1 MHSATRHSILH
12 ETVLRS
18 VDPWSTMN
26 LSEAVTKTTP
36 FQMGEKG
43 IIVEFMTED
52 DKKEFYGDKVWLL
65 YSQLPDSV
73 KAEVSLDAFYRISP
87 DSTNTAAQLK
97 ENPFFRETIMTQIKT
112 NETLTKESA
121 IFALVNLPMLV
132 NARPA
137 EINGCLEAA
146 TWQTP
151 RTSKLDPWGYCVYGR
166 VNQSYQSCQSR
177 ALFST
182 ATVNELTG
190 DSVHFMMFQRGGD
203 AIECRRFS
211 FGDSTL
217 DGNPQATG
225 IRREIPL
232 EFLDSLGL
240 DRKFADDLRENV
252 IRLDQVQQILNVEGP
267 WNESHTQT
275 FFQHI
280 LSSVISIID
289 EGTNDPC
296 RVLDVTGMAEFEVM
310 VEVCKEYLNSQN
322 KAGTPVY
329 AGRPTRLRIK
339 TDLVVESLNGKS
351 GVRLTAEELKRAT
364 LSSKYIIEIK
374 KAKDYLRNSGGKQKS
389 QLIAESLARHRVLAR
404 GGSNALFSVLTDC
417 CSLYVLVHFRDEQQ
431 AYLSRREIEPGRIIG
446 VLVWLHTKS
455 KRSIDLTLKEFLE
468 SGFVIGEK
476 TLDTE
481 IADTVNAKKR
491 SRSIGSR
498 SNQSRSD
505 DGGTMQHDTKSHDI
519 LVLDVSAAGEKEK
532 RDAEIA
538 QLATF
543 SAFQNHYHFGC
554 DLPMTDG
561 VMKFLRAQE
570 GTYQEDSIQRMHKY
584 AEIEPTVC
592 REIKRGV

>member
-1 MHSATRHSILH
+1 VHSGILL
-12 ETVLRS
+12 ETALRS
-18 VDPWSTMN
+18 VHPLPTMN
-26 LSEAVTKTTP
+26 LNEAVLKSTP
-36 FQMGEKG
+36 FQMGVKG
-43 IIVEFMTED
+43 IIAEFMTED

-87 DSTNTAAQLK
+87 DSAKTAALLK
-97 ENPFFRETIMTQIKT
+97 ENTFFIETFMTQI
-112 NETLTKESA
+112 ETIEKLTKESA

-151 RTSKLDPWGYCVYGR
+151 RTSKLDPWEYCVYGR
-166 VNQSYQSCQSR
+166 LNQSYQSCQSR

-190 DSVHFMMFQRGGD
+190 DSVHFMMFQRGLD
-203 AIECRRFS
+203 ALECRRFS
-211 FGDSTL
+211 FGDSAL
-217 DGNPQATG
+217 DGDPQATG
-225 IRREIPL
+225 TRREIPL

-240 DRKFADDLRENV
+240 DRKFAHDLREYV
-252 IRLDQVQQILNVEGP
+252 LRLDQVQEILNVEGQ
-267 WNESHTQT
+267 WNKCHTQT
-275 FFQHI
+275 LFQHI

-289 EGTNDPC
+289 EGTNDIPC
-296 RVLDVTGMAEFEVM
+296 RVLDVTGMAEIEVM
-310 VEVCKEYLNSQN
+310 VEVCKEYINSQN
-322 KAGTPVY
+322 KAGTPVH

-364 LSSKYIIEIK
+364 LFSNYIIEMK
-374 KAKDYLRNSGGKQKS
+374 KAKDYLRNSSVKQKS
-389 QLIAESLARHRVLAR
+389 QLIGESLARHKALER
-404 GGSNALFSVLTDC
+404 GGPNALFSVLTDC
-417 CSLYVLVHFRDEQQ
+417 CSLYVLVHFRDQKQ

-446 VLVWLHTKS
+446 VLVWLHTIS
-455 KRSIDLTLKEFLE
+455 KRRNDLTLKEFLE

-476 TLDTE
+476 TLDAE

-519 LVLDVSAAGEKEK
+519 LVLDVSAADEKEK

-554 DLPMTDG
+554 DLPLTDG
-561 VMKFLRAQE
+561 VMKVLRAQE
-570 GTYQEDSIQRMHKY
+570 GTNQEDSIQRMHKY
-584 AEIEPTVC
+584 AEIEPTA
-592 REIKRGV
+592 